1 MNNNNLQVNQIKTV
15 VKELRVQKHEKMEV
29 AKDARELEETMRCF
43 SMENTKAVP
52 DAKAD

>member
-29 AKDARELEETMRCF
+29 AKDASELEETMRCF
-43 SMENTKAVP
+43 SMENTEAVP